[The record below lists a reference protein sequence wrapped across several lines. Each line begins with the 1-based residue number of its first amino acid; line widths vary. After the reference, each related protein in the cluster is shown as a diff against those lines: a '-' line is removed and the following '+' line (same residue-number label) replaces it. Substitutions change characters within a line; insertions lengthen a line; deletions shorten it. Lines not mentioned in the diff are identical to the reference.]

1 MSKGLHGWKSDIIG
15 TEERQESWI
24 HLISSPSSLKG
35 VREGERERE
44 RERAVEK
51 KEI

>member
-44 RERAVEK
+44 QLK
-51 KEI
+51 KKKSENV